1 MVPEKSRILV
11 VDDNEEFCRN
21 VTDILELKD
30 YEVVTAYDGFKALEL
45 VKQNGFD
52 LVLMDVKMPV
62 MDGVET
68 FKKVKKI
75 APDTPVIMVT
85 AFAVENLIREALRE
99 GAFGSLK
106 KPLDFDEIFELIEQ
120 ATPNGELILIVDDD
134 ENLCAN
140 MQDVLS
146 DKGYRVNVAYDGNTA
161 IEKAK
166 KDNFDV
172 MLIDMKLPALNGME
186 TYLAIRDFRPNV
198 VVIIITGY
206 PQKMAKLA
214 QQALQK
220 NAYACLEKPIDMGEL
235 VSLLEQIKEQK
246 AKGILKKPEWNL
258 RDSQ

>member
-1 MVPEKSRILV
+1 MVPKRARILV

-21 VTDILELKD
+21 MTDILELKD

-85 AFAVENLIREALRE
+85 AFAVEDLIREALRE

-146 DKGYRVNVAYDGNTA
+146 GKGYRVSVAHDGNIA

-172 MLIDMKLPALNGME
+172 MLIDLKLPALNGLE

-198 VVIIITGY
+198 VAIVITGY
-206 PQKMAKLA
+206 PHEMAKLA

-235 VSLLEQIKEQK
+235 VSLFEQIKEQK
-246 AKGILKKPEWNL
+246 AKGILKKPE
-258 RDSQ
+258 